1 MNVSILWQILELSA
15 PMYVS
20 EVSLRGGPPRPPME
34 SIPLV
39 QSHLQSQGQVFSGQ
53 GVPRQPHQAT
63 RKRGQEKPM
72 MSSPAA
78 TKSVLIMCSDVH
90 SASLAAEQSKHW
102 PAGLDRVGLEVR
114 PRLRLHYRV
123 LMPLCTLSSTSGR
136 QFLKWAKARKISFR
150 IIFFWEC
157 FFSSLKISHFT
168 IRIDGQKKRKRK
180 KNIFR
185 KTKSLNAGVK

>member
-20 EVSLRGGPPRPPME
+20 EVPLRGGPPRPPME

-150 IIFFWEC
+150 IIFFESVFLVHWK
-157 FFSSLKISHFT
+157 FLISQSES
-168 IRIDGQKKRKRK
+168 IDRK
-180 KNIFR
+180 KEKER
-185 KTKSLNAGVK
+185 KTYLGKQSPWTQG